1 MRGFPCYKLNII
13 MQLIA
18 PLLKIQNQL
27 RIFHWQTDSYAQH
40 KAFGEAYESLDKH
53 IDDFVEV
60 FIGKYGKTR
69 AKISYK
75 IELDN
80 LTDDY
85 LTTIDSFIEYLT
97 DITNHVDQERDTD
110 LLNIRDEIL
119 SELNRLKYLLTLK

>member
-1 MRGFPCYKLNII
+1 

-27 RIFHWQTDSYAQH
+27 RVFHWQTDSYAQH
-40 KAFGEAYESLDKH
+40 KAFGEAYESLNDT
-53 IDDFVEV
+53 IDEFVEV

-69 AKISYK
+69 AKVSYK

-85 LTTIDSFIEYLT
+85 HATIDTFISYLT
-97 DITNHVDQERDTD
+97 DITNHIDQEKDTD
-110 LLNIRDEIL
+110 LLNIRDEML
-119 SELNRLKYLLTLK
+119 STLNRLKYLLTLN